1 MTKCSRS
8 EYAAAAA
15 AAAAAATAAAAAA
28 TAAAAAAAA
37 AVRCTHTHFRDE
49 RNAVQLWNFIQET
62 IWTAAT
68 TKTDSGMAGK

>member
-15 AAAAAATAAAAAA
+15 AAAAAA

-68 TKTDSGMAGK
+68 TKTDSDMAGKYLYRTSL